1 MGKMDFTTVIDFDN
15 RKFTMHLVNNTEK
28 RSKRPNDLISKT
40 IWKTKAFYS
49 QGELRRSL
57 DLGWVHKDSV
67 VLDCGANIGN
77 HSVFWGAH
85 CKEVHAFEPF
95 PETFRILEQNV
106 KDNDVNVIC
115 YNELL
120 RDKNIKC
127 SLKKYKNNCGANRFV
142 NDSRG
147 KYESVKLDEVLD
159 ESVKPTFMKIDVEGD
174 EYRLL
179 KGAER
184 IIKEH
189 HPIIFVEVHCSI
201 QNNLDDLILD
211 YLTGFGYELDKDLI
225 MKVRNKS

>member
-1 MGKMDFTTVIDFDN
+1 MDNMDFTTIVDFDG
-15 RKFTMHLVNNTEK
+15 RKFTMHLVNDTDGK
-28 RSKRPNDLISKT
+28 RARPIDSISKT

-49 QGELRRSL
+49 QNELRRSL

-95 PETFRILEQNV
+95 PEAFKILKQNV
-106 KDNDVNVIC
+106 RDNNVPVIC
-115 YNELL
+115 YNKLL
-120 RDKNIKC
+120 RHSSGKC
-127 SLKKYKNNCGANRFV
+127 SLQKAAGYYGSNRFV
-142 NDSRG
+142 NDPQG
-147 KYESVKLDEVLD
+147 KYEAVTLDEVLD
-159 ESVKPTFMKIDVEGD
+159 ESIKPTFMKIDVEGD

-184 IIKEH
+184 IIRDH

-201 QNNLDDLILD
+201 QNNLDDLILS
-211 YLTGFGYELDKDLI
+211 YLTEFGYELDKDLI
-225 MKVRNKS
+225 MKVKNKS